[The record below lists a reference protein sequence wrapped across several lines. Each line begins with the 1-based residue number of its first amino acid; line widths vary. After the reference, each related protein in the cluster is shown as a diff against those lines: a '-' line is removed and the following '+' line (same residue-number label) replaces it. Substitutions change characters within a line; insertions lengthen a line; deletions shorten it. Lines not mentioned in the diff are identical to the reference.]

1 MIKKIFMAALI
12 ALGLGAAETT
22 AQVPA
27 QLSLSYGG
35 YTQMDASDMHD
46 GWHNVNNAWGALT
59 AGVNFRVAPKL
70 WVGPSY
76 TFSSTSTKGNPGSKL
91 AYHAIMLNARYD
103 YWQRRAIRIYAHAGI
118 GAEITHLMPKGDD
131 SYNKSYCAFQ
141 LVPVG
146 IEYGVSRSISVFGE
160 LGYGAQGLIQAG
172 VHINL

>member
-1 MIKKIFMAALI
+1 MMKKFFMAALI
-12 ALGLGAAETT
+12 ALGIGTASSN

-27 QLSLSYGG
+27 QLTLGYGG

-46 GWHNVNNAWGALT
+46 GWHKVNNAWGALT

-70 WVGPSY
+70 WIGPSY
-76 TFSSTSTKGNPGSKL
+76 TFSSTSTKGEHSSSL

-103 YWQRRAIRIYAHAGI
+103 YWQRRAVKVYAHVGI
-118 GAEITHLMPKGDD
+118 GAGITHLMPHDGD

-141 LVPVG
+141 IVPVG
-146 IEYGVSRSISVFGE
+146 VEYSLNRNVGIFGE

-172 VHINL
+172 VHFNF